1 MHAQAHM
8 TQTHMADKSLSQQ
21 PIIGRFAPSPTGH
34 LHLGNIAS
42 MLIAWLAARL
52 ANGRIVLR
60 IEDIDQPRTVK
71 DADRWIMEDL
81 HWLGLDWDGEP
92 IWQSKRLDIYEQALH
107 RIEKLHLLGSDGE
120 ESDERAVFPCF
131 CSRRELR
138 EASAPQDFDGF
149 FIYPGTCRH
158 YASSDSA
165 DLSHL
170 LSSRRHSLRLA
181 MPQEGAPGAQQ
192 SFCDACYGP
201 QSWNL
206 PHDVGDVVIRR
217 SDGLFA
223 YQLVVVIDDYLQGVN
238 QIVRGRDLLRSTAIQ
253 MWIRRCL
260 LAAQADQSCVQQF
273 TAPVVTNAQGF
284 ETSKNDPESGSEND
298 CAGNHVPSGS
308 FGNPT
313 AQAPLYLHT
322 PLILDTDGT
331 RLAKRR
337 DSLEIAT
344 LREREVSA
352 EAIIGYVAAVLGLTD
367 STKEDRSDFEPL
379 SPADL
384 CELLT
389 SETLVARLRGNAARS
404 SQTPR
409 DHVVNLDVLTR
420 AEESQSQSR
429 SQPGVI
435 HRKLTLYG
443 RVQGVGMRWFAVTRA
458 SQLGLDGWVRNCADG
473 SVDMEFQGSRK
484 AVETMADLMHQG
496 APYSRVARVDQQ
508 ELPVDERLRGRGF
521 TVRSDRW

>member
-8 TQTHMADKSLSQQ
+8 TQTHMADKLLSQQ

-52 ANGRIVLR
+52 NHGRIVLR

-71 DADRWIMEDL
+71 DADQWIMEDL

-92 IWQSKRLDIYEQALH
+92 NWQSKRLDIYEQALH
-107 RIEKLHLLGSDGE
+107 RIEKLHLLGSDGK
-120 ESDERAVFPCF
+120 ESDERAVFSCF
-131 CSRRELR
+131 CSRKELR
-138 EASAPQDFDGF
+138 EASAPQDSDGF

-165 DLSHL
+165 ALSHL
-170 LSSRRHSLRLA
+170 LSSHRHSLRLA
-181 MPQEGAPGAQQ
+181 MPQEGVPGAQQ

-206 PHDVGDVVIRR
+206 PRDVGDVVIRR

-273 TAPVVTNAQGF
+273 TAPVVTNAEGF
-284 ETSKNDPESGSEND
+284 ETPENERESNRAE
-298 CAGNHVPSGS
+298 NHVSS
-308 FGNPT
+308 ADSVNPT

-344 LREREVSA
+344 LRERGVPA
-352 EAIIGYVAAVLGLTD
+352 EAIIGYLAAILGLTD
-367 STKEDRSDFEPL
+367 STNADRSDFEPL

-389 SETLVARLRGNAARS
+389 PETLVARLRGNAARS

-409 DHVVNLDVLTR
+409 DHVVNPDVLTR
-420 AEESQSQSR
+420 AEESQFQSR
-429 SQPGVI
+429 SQSGVI

-458 SQLGLDGWVRNCADG
+458 SHLSLDGWVRNCADG
-473 SVDMEFQGSRK
+473 SVDMEFQGSRT
-484 AVETMADLMHQG
+484 AVETMTDLMHRG
-496 APYSRVARVDQQ
+496 APYSRVTRIDQQ